1 MLRVDTWVS
10 LKSRESATFPILVY
24 NFDIYP
30 YILLYASHQGT
41 SSGVTVWLR
50 EATTFRSMFKG
61 IPLRSCV
68 DVGEFLSNLL
78 HCNLKKMPKTGRL
91 TRKTT
96 HKAILRFMWTVC
108 HIRRCDC
115 SDHHQMCMR
124 GETNTHIFTVP
135 MSNIEFLMDV
145 RDAEGWAWISIIQT
159 P

>member
-50 EATTFRSMFKG
+50 EATTFRSMFQG

-78 HCNLKKMPKTGRL
+78 HCNLKKCQRLSDWPGRPRTKPFYGLCGQCVIYADAIVL
-91 TRKTT
+91 TIIK
-96 HKAILRFMWTVC
+96 C
-108 HIRRCDC
+108 
-115 SDHHQMCMR
+115 